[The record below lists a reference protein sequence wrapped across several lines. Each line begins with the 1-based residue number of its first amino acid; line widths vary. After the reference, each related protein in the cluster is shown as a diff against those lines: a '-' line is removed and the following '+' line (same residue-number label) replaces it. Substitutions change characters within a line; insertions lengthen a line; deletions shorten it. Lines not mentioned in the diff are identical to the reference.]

1 MTPAWRQVCT
11 PSLPLFILQGWGR
24 EGAGAESRFSESGA
38 TCCGE
43 TGAWGGGEGRSAYP
57 RCVLT
62 GLGSLGVYCV
72 PFTNTGGDVSEAKV
86 LLKYV
91 DR

>member
-1 MTPAWRQVCT
+1 MSAPPLSSVSTP
-11 PSLPLFILQGWGR
+11 GWGR
-24 EGAGAESRFSESGA
+24 GGAGAEGSRLVCRAPLAAGERSGV
-38 TCCGE
+38 G
-43 TGAWGGGEGRSAYP
+43 SAYP

-62 GLGSLGVYCV
+62 GLGSFGVYCV
-72 PFTNTGGDVSEAKV
+72 AFPNAGGDVSEAKV